1 MTSRSKKAYLTIHPR
16 RSCLVQDL
24 NVLGAGCRERFNGQ
38 DEGENME
45 LPLIAHEDLHGKVVY
60 KVKL

>member
-16 RSCLVQDL
+16 RSCVVQDL
-24 NVLGAGCRERFNGQ
+24 NVLGAGCRDGQ
-38 DEGENME
+38 DEGENMG
-45 LPLIAHEDLHGKVVY
+45 LPPIAHEDLHGKVVY